1 MDPTANVTFQVV
13 LFEERSDVLYQYA
26 QTTFGGPA
34 ACAAGDHGAHGT
46 VGIQLTWPSAAQY
59 SFAAP
64 NLADNLALRFTLV
77 Q

>member
-13 LFEERSDVLYQYA
+13 LFEGSSDALYQYA

-34 ACAAGDHGAHGT
+34 ACDHGAHGT
-46 VGIQLTWPSAAQY
+46 VGIQQTWPSAAQY